1 MCDALEW
8 AAQSYAQTLAAGNL
22 LEHIGQ
28 DGSTPSDRTLAQG
41 YDGDWIGENIAPGQ
55 LSVGDVID
63 DWVASPGHY
72 ANIIREPYTHVG
84 FGEVQLQGDRYHP
97 YWVQEFGAGG
107 AC

>member
-1 MCDALEW
+1 
-8 AAQSYAQTLAAGNL
+8 
-22 LEHIGQ
+22 
-28 DGSTPSDRTLAQG
+28 
-41 YDGDWIGENIAPGQ
+41 
-55 LSVGDVID
+55 VID